1 MKLYTPVKVTVAVG
15 QIKKLKADVEN
26 HKATSSVAVKIN
38 LQKNQNEVGFE
49 QDTLLL
55 TKGQIKKLETA
66 KVMGRSSKVIRLSRR
81 QIQANLSHTGGF
93 LPMLLGLAA
102 RALPTL
108 AKGLATG
115 LVTGAVSRA
124 ISKKSG
130 DGLYLFKSGHCI
142 KVDPV
147 KGNGLYLQ
155 PHQEVS
161 SKDSDCVGDG
171 LYLKHGSSIYNGEGL
186 ILGESSPFKN
196 IPILG
201 WLL

>member
-1 MKLYTPVKVTVAVG
+1 MLYTPVKVAVAIG
-15 QIKKLKADVEN
+15 QREKLKAGITD
-26 HKATSSVAVKIN
+26 HKPSVSVKID
-38 LQKNQNEVGFE
+38 LRKGHKEEEGFE

-55 TKGQIKKLETA
+55 TKGQIMKLEKA
-66 KVMGRSSKVIRLSRR
+66 KMMQRSSKVIRLSRR

-102 RALPTL
+102 KALPTL

-115 LVTGAVSRA
+115 LITGAVSRA
-124 ISKKSG
+124 ISRKSG